1 MVFKP
6 FYLQLVLPFNNENM
20 WRYKDYS
27 KWYVED
33 YQKTIEMSF
42 FKKHGYLNGDNINIT
57 GGMKWMRN
65 QEETGNIWFEVISKS
80 MYPSQELR
88 KSSDKSEVA
97 TSSDKWQ
104 GLLTSDNLW
113 QHKTLRVYFMQTNR
127 ETWEKKR
134 FDYKIQLTSTPC
146 NYWGYRYWFVCPCG
160 WNRSNKLYL
169 QGNWIFASRKTL
181 WLKYEDQNQSKKRRE
196 MNMVFWKEYEAREL
210 YKTIKYKWRNGKPT
224 RKYKSYMKKM
234 RVWIPAKEKES
245 LDSC

>member
-1 MVFKP
+1 
-6 FYLQLVLPFNNENM
+6 M

-27 KWYVED
+27 KWYIED
-33 YQKTIEMSF
+33 YKKTIDMSF
-42 FKKHGYLNGDNINIT
+42 LRKHGYLGNHNKTIS
-57 GGMKWMRN
+57 WEMRWLLN
-65 QEETGNIWFEVISKS
+65 WKETGNIWIEVINIGTWL
-80 MYPSQELR
+80 QLR
-88 KSSDKSEVA
+88 ESSDRWEVP

-104 GLLTSDNLW
+104 GLLSSDKFG
-113 QHKTLRVYFMQTNR
+113 QDKILRVYFTQTDNN
-127 ETWEKKR
+127 TWKKEQ

-146 NYWGYRYWFVCPCG
+146 NYWGCRYWFICPCG

-234 RVWIPAKEKES
+234 RVWIPAKEREEKM
-245 LDSC
+245 LHYLCNI